1 MRNYCLRMLKIWSDI
16 LWTRFTFYLKS
27 VMRFDIHH
35 HKNFSPVI
43 DVCNDDKT
51 FYIVWNYSHHVIV
64 FYFAELIM
72 LKINGWNF

>member
-1 MRNYCLRMLKIWSDI
+1 
-16 LWTRFTFYLKS
+16 
-27 VMRFDIHH
+27 MRFDIHH

-72 LKINGWNF
+72 FKINGWNF